1 MRALCRAPPQTT
13 HNLAPCGRVI
23 PEIFRFFTEVSCA
36 FSLTS
41 ERIIIT
47 QKTLR
52 EMPDQKFVFARS
64 DLPIL
69 SLSPIL
75 RERQHTSVKNLHFS
89 A

>member
-1 MRALCRAPPQTT
+1 MT
-13 HNLAPCGRVI
+13 HDLAPCERVI
-23 PEIFRFFTEVSCA
+23 PKIFRFFTEVSCV

-52 EMPDQKFVFARS
+52 EMPGQKFVFARGDS
-64 DLPIL
+64 FALPL
-69 SLSPIL
+69 GPIP
-75 RERQHTSVKNLHFS
+75 RERQHTSVNNLHFS